1 MHFSFKNRDSGKFSL
16 QQVSDEKTDV
26 LGFPREF
33 HMDLTLVDVDPL
45 KALTAGLLLFGI
57 DETHGLIN
65 SPRATMQLD
74 RTLRSQR
81 GERSPHL
88 TVDPLGEVET
98 DSHTQ
103 LILADYRDRAF
114 PIQPGGKG
122 RNVLVQCLDSV
133 RWSGKLFT
141 LDRVEFAAN
150 HKIFA
155 AQAGRNETTLLVSVG
170 LLLAGDWKS
179 SMLVVE
185 NIGGLSRTTCAELVE
200 LCASVGVGLR
210 IVEKNAM
217 ERLLNYG
224 EA

>member
-1 MHFSFKNRDSGKFSL
+1 MQITFENRDSGKFAL
-16 QQVSDEKTDV
+16 QQVSNDKTDIV
-26 LGFPREF
+26 SFPREF

-45 KALTAGLLLFGI
+45 KALTAGLLLFSI
-57 DETHGLIN
+57 DEAHGLIN

-81 GERSPHL
+81 GGKSPHL

-98 DSHTQ
+98 ANHTQ

-114 PIQPGGKG
+114 PLQPEGKG
-122 RNVLVQCLDSV
+122 RNVLVQCLDSA

-141 LDRVEFAAN
+141 LDRVEFATN
-150 HKIFA
+150 HKVFA
-155 AQAGRNETTLLVSVG
+155 GGARCNETTILVSIG

-185 NIGGLSRTTCAELVE
+185 NIGGLSQTGCADLVE
-200 LCASVGVGLR
+200 LCAAIGVGLR
-210 IVEKNAM
+210 IVEKGAM